1 MGGEGTDTRAGTDE
15 SLELGRLL
23 AQLSTDEV
31 ERHAPAVETIRE
43 RVETEP
49 SMCLPTVP
57 KLRSLLGEST
67 TAVDQDIAYCLAH
80 LAAEAPNDVAP
91 SVPDVVSF
99 VVENPATPARE
110 DLLACLT
117 AVGEERPELVMKHL
131 ERVTLEN
138 EAVTLEG
145 GVDGSVTERVDA
157 ESVTV
162 ADVHEQ
168 VLATL
173 EQR

>member
-1 MGGEGTDTRAGTDE
+1 MEGEGTDTGTDE
-15 SLELGRLL
+15 SLELGRTL
-23 AQLSTDEV
+23 ARLSTDEV
-31 ERHAPAVETIRE
+31 ERHAPAVEAIRE

-57 KLRSLLGEST
+57 KLRSLLGAST
-67 TAVDQDIAYCLAH
+67 TVVHQDIAYCLAQ
-80 LAAEAPNDVAP
+80 LATEAPNDVAP
-91 SVPDVVSF
+91 SVPDIVSF
-99 VVENPATPARE
+99 VVENPSTPARD
-110 DLLACLT
+110 DLLECLT
-117 AVGEERPELVMKHL
+117 AVGEQRPELVMEHL

-138 EAVTLEG
+138 EARTFEG
-145 GVDGSVTERVDA
+145 DDEGSVTEPIEAD
-157 ESVTV
+157 SVTA